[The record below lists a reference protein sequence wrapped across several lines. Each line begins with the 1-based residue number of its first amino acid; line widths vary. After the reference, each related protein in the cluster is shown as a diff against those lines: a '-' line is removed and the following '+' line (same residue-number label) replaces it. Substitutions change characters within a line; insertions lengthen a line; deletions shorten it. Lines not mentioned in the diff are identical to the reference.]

1 MKRCTNRCTN
11 RKFSATAVL
20 VALAMAALILTAG
33 CTSTANPP
41 NPLGSAGVASDS
53 QGTDTASAAS
63 LIAEPVS
70 PDTIKATWVSTGKV
84 NKFDGNGYSIE
95 YSFVG
100 DGRGI
105 LIFYENGDKYLF
117 EEPFGW
123 EYLGA
128 DNATNA
134 QRYKI
139 EYFSKL
145 NGITEELTLLPD
157 GKTLTDSSG
166 FRYAMS
172 KLSQAFAKEF

>member
-1 MKRCTNRCTN
+1 MKRCINSCTN
-11 RKFSATAVL
+11 HRFSATAVL

-41 NPLGSAGVASDS
+41 NPSDS

-63 LIAEPVS
+63 LTAEPVS

-123 EYLGA
+123 EYIGA

-145 NGITEELTLLPD
+145 NGITEELSLLPD

-166 FRYAMS
+166 FKYAMS